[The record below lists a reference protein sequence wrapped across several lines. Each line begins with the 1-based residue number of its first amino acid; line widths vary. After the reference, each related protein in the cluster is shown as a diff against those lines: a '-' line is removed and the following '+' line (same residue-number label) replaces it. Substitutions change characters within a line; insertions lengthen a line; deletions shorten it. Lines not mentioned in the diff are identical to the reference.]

1 MDSAVSGRGVT
12 RMFSYHI
19 APELRD
25 GSLRLLLTGD
35 EPEPI
40 PVHLVAP
47 HGRLQVPKVRA
58 FADFAVPRL
67 KAHYA
72 RLGVA
77 CGGESIQPRNGR
89 VSST

>member
-1 MDSAVSGRGVT
+1 
-12 RMFSYHI
+12 MFSYHI
-19 APELRD
+19 AKELHD
-25 GSLRLLLTGD
+25 GLLRILLAGD
-35 EPEPI
+35 EPAPI

-72 RLGVA
+72 RLGI
-77 CGGESIQPRNGR
+77 ESDRANIQPSSGR
-89 VSST
+89 ESSK